1 MTVRGIRGATTVVAD
16 EAEYVLDATES
27 LVMEMAETNGVD
39 PADIV
44 SVVISTTQDV
54 ASAFP
59 AKAVRSIARW
69 TFVPVMCT
77 HEMNVSG
84 GMPLCIRV
92 LMHVNA
98 EIAQSEIQHIY
109 HNEAVKL
116 RPDLQK

>member
-16 EAEYVLDATES
+16 EAGYVLVATES
-27 LVMEMAETNGVD
+27 LVKEMAELNNVNPT
-39 PADIV
+39 DIV
-44 SVVISTTQDV
+44 SVVISTTQDI

-59 AKAVRSIARW
+59 AKAVRSIQGW

-77 HEMNVSG
+77 HEMNVPG

-92 LMHVNA
+92 LMHVNT
-98 EIAQSEIQHIY
+98 ETPQNDIQHIY
-109 HNEAVKL
+109 QNEAVKL